1 MEGSEGGE
9 GAEKRTWKRRGLW
22 WRCLAEGPQ
31 GPNSR
36 ALSNVAR
43 TAAAETAPAPYSG
56 AGQHLC

>member
-9 GAEKRTWKRRGLW
+9 GAEKRKWKGRGLW
-22 WRCLAEGPQ
+22 WRCLAKGP
-31 GPNSR
+31 
-36 ALSNVAR
+36 R